1 LRIGVVKLKGFE
13 VCGVSASYR
22 PIEKVEQYTAECC
35 RLLRRSDI
43 AGGKLHVLEEFVPLE
58 WWQGQGRMRS
68 IRMRWN
74 ICKFM
79 GRLTTMVAPVP
90 SGIRRCLWWKRT
102 FLRNCRLNKRHRF
115 IRRRG
120 GGRIATIW

>member
-13 VCGVSASYR
+13 VCGVSTSYR
-22 PIEKVEQYTAECC
+22 PIEKVEQYVAECR

-58 WWQGQGRMRS
+58 RQQQRGRMQS
-68 IRMRWN
+68 IRTRQS
-74 ICKFM
+74 ICEFT
-79 GRLTTMVAPVP
+79 GWLTTMVSPVP
-90 SGIRRCLWWKRT
+90 SGIRRCLRWKRT
-102 FLRNCRLNKRHRF
+102 FLRNRRLYQRHRF